1 METNTNIQERR
12 YLKVAI
18 IKAIFMFFTGLY
30 ALAKMVDGMNN
41 KYADNKSKIINLI
54 EIVVS
59 IILTFVIYK
68 IQEVQKM
75 KVQEVLENYN
85 SLKASIT
92 IVEGEIQELENE
104 VLDAKSANL
113 DGMPKPKGFVG
124 SNIENYIAEKQEK
137 IDKKNRYIERT
148 KTKIKI
154 VEDLVKTLKKYN
166 QDIIEMKYYQMMSI
180 EEIATKKDRMYGSIQ
195 KTIDRSIKIMQR
207 EYNKNKM
214 S

>member
-1 METNTNIQERR
+1 
-12 YLKVAI
+12 
-18 IKAIFMFFTGLY
+18 
-30 ALAKMVDGMNN
+30 
-41 KYADNKSKIINLI
+41 
-54 EIVVS
+54 
-59 IILTFVIYK
+59 
-68 IQEVQKM
+68 M

-104 VLDAKSANL
+104 ILDCKSSNL
-113 DGMPKPKGFVG
+113 DGMPKAKGFTS
-124 SNIENYIAEKQEK
+124 SNIENFIAEKQEK
-137 IDKKNRYIERT
+137 IEKKRWYIKRT
-148 KTKIKI
+148 EMKLKI

-166 QDIIEMKYYQMMSI
+166 QDIIEMKYYQLMSI
-180 EEIATKKDRMYGSIQ
+180 EEIATKKDRGYGAIQ

>member
-1 METNTNIQERR
+1 
-12 YLKVAI
+12 
-18 IKAIFMFFTGLY
+18 
-30 ALAKMVDGMNN
+30 
-41 KYADNKSKIINLI
+41 
-54 EIVVS
+54 
-59 IILTFVIYK
+59 
-68 IQEVQKM
+68 M

-104 VLDAKSANL
+104 ILECKSSNL
-113 DGMPKPKGFVG
+113 DGMPKAKGFTS
-124 SNIENYIAEKQEK
+124 SNIENFVAEKQEK
-137 IDKKNRYIERT
+137 IEKKKWYIKRT
-148 KTKIKI
+148 EIKLKI

-180 EEIATKKDRMYGSIQ
+180 EEIATKKDRGYGAIQ